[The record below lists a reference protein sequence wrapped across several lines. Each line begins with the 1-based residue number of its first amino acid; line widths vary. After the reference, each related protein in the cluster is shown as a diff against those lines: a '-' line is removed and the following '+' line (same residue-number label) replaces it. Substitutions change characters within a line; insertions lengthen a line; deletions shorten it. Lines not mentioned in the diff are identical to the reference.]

1 MKFSKYQIVALFFA
15 LILISACSSV
25 IHGGIADQARHD
37 SANQALRKK
46 ALANATY
53 RIDEFGAFQLVNGEY
68 QHQYG
73 EGRTQLRQVRL
84 EKLAFGDPDNDGV
97 TDAAV
102 ILTLQSGGSGTFK
115 HLVAMRDTGDAFS
128 QQGSVLL
135 GDRINISAMTIAGDR
150 LDLEMVIAGS
160 TDPVCC
166 PSQQLKQSYALRD
179 GKWLKTDLAN
189 AGQADF
195 VSHSSTD
202 ITGIVWKLKRY
213 DSQLESGNFTI
224 DNPTDYT
231 LILFP
236 NRHYRV
242 KADCNR
248 MQGAYTL
255 DGKKI
260 KIAPGAATLAEC
272 APGSKYGQYLRYL
285 AEAVRFEINENNLQ
299 LNLINEK
306 GQLVFENGGR
316 VADNLDPMER

>member
-1 MKFSKYQIVALFFA
+1 MKFSKCQVLALFSA
-15 LILISACSSV
+15 LLLISACSV
-25 IHGGIADQARHD
+25 IHSGATDQVSHD
-37 SANQALRKK
+37 SANKVLSEKT
-46 ALANATY
+46 LANATY

-73 EGRTQLRQVRL
+73 EGRTQLRQIRL
-84 EKLAFGDPDNDGV
+84 EKLAFGDLDSDGV

-102 ILTLQSGGSGTFK
+102 ILALQSGGSGTFK
-115 HLVAMRDTGDAFS
+115 YLVAILDTGDAFS
-128 QQGSVLL
+128 QQDSVLL
-135 GDRINISAMTIAGDR
+135 GDRINISAMTIAGGR
-150 LDLEMVIAGS
+150 LDLEMVVAGS
-160 TDPVCC
+160 TDPACC
-166 PSQQLKQSYALRD
+166 PGQQFKQSYALRD
-179 GKWLKTDLAN
+179 GKWLKTDLVN
-189 AGQADF
+189 GGQADF

-213 DSQLESGNFTI
+213 DEPLESGNFNI

-231 LILFP
+231 LILLP

-272 APGSKYGQYLRYL
+272 APGSKYAQYLRYL
-285 AEAVRFEINENNLQ
+285 AEAVSFEINENNLQ

-316 VADNLDPMER
+316 VADNLDSMKR